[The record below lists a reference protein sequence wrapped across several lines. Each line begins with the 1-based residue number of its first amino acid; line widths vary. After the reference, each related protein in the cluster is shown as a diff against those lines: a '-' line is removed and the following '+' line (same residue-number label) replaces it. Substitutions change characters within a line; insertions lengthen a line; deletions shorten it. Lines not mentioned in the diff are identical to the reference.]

1 MLVRVVREGDEF
13 SFEFGFDEK
22 LIYRSGE
29 NEDVSVIYV
38 YVVVRLKDGGI

>member
-1 MLVRVVREGDEF
+1 MLVCVVCEGDEF

-22 LIYRSGE
+22 LIYCLGE
-29 NEDVSVIYV
+29 NEDVLVIYV